1 MNLRK
6 RIKNSIHFT
15 AAIDKNETFDCNVCN
30 KSFQKP
36 SIFSFQ
42 HYISRV
48 YTGVD
53 KNIPNVNLVVN
64 HFLKLEEVPSDN
76 SFKHDDKLV

>member
-30 KSFQKP
+30 KSFRKP
-36 SIFSFQ
+36 SILSF
-42 HYISRV
+42 
-48 YTGVD
+48 
-53 KNIPNVNLVVN
+53 
-64 HFLKLEEVPSDN
+64 
-76 SFKHDDKLV
+76 